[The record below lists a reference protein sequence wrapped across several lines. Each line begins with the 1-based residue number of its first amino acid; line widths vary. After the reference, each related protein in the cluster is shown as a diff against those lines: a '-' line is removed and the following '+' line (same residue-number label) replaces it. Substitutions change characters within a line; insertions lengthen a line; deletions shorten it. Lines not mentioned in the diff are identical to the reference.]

1 MQINNTIELPDTDGG
16 TQLAKIMKE
25 VNGENI
31 ISLEIMLG
39 SGSAFQITPQL
50 GILDLSF
57 NADSLTL
64 ESPDPVGRLNFCDL
78 VNFFKEIIRSFLKIT
93 WEDLSFN
100 IAKRINLL

>member
-25 VNGENI
+25 VNGENV

-78 VNFFKEIIRSFLKIT
+78 SQIL
-93 WEDLSFN
+93 
-100 IAKRINLL
+100 